1 MQGTEGIMDERS
13 AGRLCLPH
21 NVVARSF
28 VTETVLL
35 DVNEGRYFRLDRS
48 AGSLLE
54 ALLAHGSVC
63 GAAAALAV
71 GGWEDAEVL
80 TADLEALCTELLEL
94 GLLRRGERLAPA
106 WVTA

>member
-1 MQGTEGIMDERS
+1 MRETEGIMDERG

-28 VTETVLL
+28 ASETVLL
-35 DVNEGRYFRLDRS
+35 DVNEGRYFRLDRA
-48 AGSLLE
+48 AGALLD
-54 ALLAHGSVC
+54 ALLAHGSVG

-71 GGWEDAEVL
+71 EGWADAGVL
-80 TADLEALCTELLEL
+80 SAELDALSAELLEL
-94 GLLRRGERLAPA
+94 GLLRHAERLAPA